1 MFKYLKINLLSI
13 LFLLSFSLN
22 LKALESISII
32 STENILENTISKKA
46 IEDCMELL
54 QKSCNCEV
62 SLNNNQ
68 AQILLV
74 LPEISNNEVL
84 KFKQSNFPVYP
95 VESSG
100 YQWTSKKSGSQ
111 ILLNLSSNSFKGIS
125 NGLYGLLQEQLG
137 FHFYHPKNTI
147 IPELNN
153 WPLTENFDWKAR
165 AKFDKMGFHL
175 HTMHPLELTEA
186 LLDADSENG
195 KKDIKEYIDWLAR
208 NQQNYFEFNL
218 LESIDR
224 KIWIDYIKEITN
236 YAKSRGIQIGI
247 DISLNMIQQKA
258 FALYKNF
265 PFSFQSKK
273 EQIKRNIEFLSQ
285 ANFDYYSVE
294 FSSTEFT
301 PGNRNKRRKLQLY
314 VAELL
319 KSKNAKLLGREHVVQ
334 KDRMLSG
341 KKQIELELSEEE
353 EALDK
358 ERGLLVH
365 TVMFYSLSD
374 DKAPVY
380 GNKNLKH
387 MLEVFNSESK
397 KRETWY
403 YPESAYWI
411 TFDNSVPMTLLPYLS
426 ARLSDINL
434 MDSLGAIG
442 HVTFSSGWEWGYWLT
457 DWSIARW
464 CWEHEIN
471 ETRIQNEAL
480 QYASLIIQDD
490 EVSNQ
495 LNQLLDLQEKYIKD
509 KELIRYLS
517 PLTFSDEL
525 PRNIINIQLQPRPI
539 YTNRYIEKRAL
550 PYQLDT
556 ICKNAINGLN
566 EFSTDSDNILI
577 LMDSSISSLENENA
591 KNISRE
597 LYNGLLMTSYRAK
610 HKAQTLSYLVEKREA
625 GIKKIKLTDF
635 SRIDQASKIR
645 DEALLTVKNQEK
657 FYRYPPNTLT
667 EKYKSHT
674 AYNFGYLYTVGNL
687 HYWKREEEQIRK
699 SNYSPFF
706 MNIMNVWKIL
716 GIIN

>member
-1 MFKYLKINLLSI
+1 MFYNLKINLLSI
-13 LFLLSFSLN
+13 LFLFTFSLN

-32 STENILENTISKKA
+32 SSENILENTISKKTV
-46 IEDCMELL
+46 EDCLDLL

-68 AQILLV
+68 AQILLI
-74 LPEISNNEVL
+74 LPEISNSEIL
-84 KFKQSNFPVYP
+84 KFEQSAFPVHP
-95 VESSG
+95 VESSD
-100 YQWTSKKSGSQ
+100 YQWISKKIGNQ
-111 ILLNLSSNSFKGIS
+111 IILNLYSNSFKGIS

-137 FHFYHPKNTI
+137 FHFYHPKKTI

-153 WPLTENFDWKAR
+153 WPLTENFNWKAR

-175 HTMHPLELTEA
+175 HTMHPIELTEA
-186 LLDADSENG
+186 LLDAESDNG

-218 LESIDR
+218 LESINR
-224 KIWIDYIKEITN
+224 KKWIDYIKGITD
-236 YAKSRGIQIGI
+236 YSKSRGIQIGI

-258 FALYKNF
+258 FTLYKNF
-265 PFSFQSKK
+265 PFSLRSKK
-273 EQIKRNIEFLSQ
+273 EQIERNIEYLSK

-301 PGNRNKRRKLQLY
+301 PGNRTKRKKLQLY

-319 KSKNAKLLGREHVVQ
+319 KSKNAKLLGRDHVVQ
-334 KDRMLSG
+334 KDRMLTG
-341 KKQIELELSEEE
+341 KKQTDLELTEEE
-353 EALDK
+353 KLLDK

-374 DKAPVY
+374 EKAPVY

-387 MLEVFNSESK
+387 MLEVFNKESK

-464 CWEHEIN
+464 CWEHQFN
-471 ETRIQNEAL
+471 ETTLKNEAL
-480 QYASLIIQDD
+480 QYASLVIQDD
-490 EVSNQ
+490 AVSTQ
-495 LNQLLDLQEKYIKD
+495 LNKLLDLQQVYIKD

-539 YTNRYIEKRAL
+539 YTNQYIEKRAL

-566 EFSTDSDNILI
+566 EFSAASDNVLM
-577 LMDSSISSLENENA
+577 LMDSSISKMENENA
-591 KNISRE
+591 KNISQE
-597 LYNGLLMTSYRAK
+597 LYNGLLMSSYRAK
-610 HKAQTLSYLVEKREA
+610 HKSQTLSYLVEKREA
-625 GIKKIKLTDF
+625 GIKKLKLTDYG
-635 SRIDQASKIR
+635 RIDQASKIR
-645 DEALLTVKNQEK
+645 DQALITVKNQEK
-657 FYRYPPNTLT
+657 YYRFPLNSLS
-667 EKYKSHT
+667 EKYRSHT

-687 HYWKREEEQIRK
+687 HYWRREEEQIRK
-699 SNYSPFF
+699 SNYNPFF

-716 GIIN
+716 GVIN